1 MISGDT
7 DRKKTLVLRAQTRA
21 GTRAL
26 ASTQYRTCHSGGH
39 GLAGHARR
47 RRSRRGRCRRRGRVH
62 TLHARR
68 QRRRQQQGGAGGSRG
83 PLRRRCRCDLALVL
97 RPGGAGCHDQEGRW
111 RAKRPLHRSHQ
122 RLLPRRAWAAE
133 LLCAHPAPILLL
145 LLPACRAGSS
155 LAWSFHPSDGTMASV
170 CSHSQTA
177 TRRSP
182 CSALSA
188 PVTPS
193 PRTSTPSSSPTWKA
207 SKSSVVVRKHP
218 FFVAILLLNDDD
230 HLPRQARDERKEC

>member
-1 MISGDT
+1 MDSLATPAGVAAAVAAAGAVAVCT
-7 DRKKTLVLRAQTRA
+7 RCTL
-21 GTRAL
+21 GG
-26 ASTQYRTCHSGGH
+26 SGGVSSRAEQAVVG
-39 GLAGHARR
+39 GLCGDAAAVTSHWCYDQEELAA
-47 RRSRRGRCRRRGRVH
+47 
-62 TLHARR
+62 TIKK
-68 QRRRQQQGGAGGSRG
+68 AGGEQNA
-83 PLRRRCRCDLALVL
+83 PFIDPINAYYHVE
-97 RPGGAGCHDQEGRW
+97 PGQLSC
-111 RAKRPLHRSHQ
+111 
-122 RLLPRRAWAAE
+122 
-133 LLCAHPAPILLL
+133 CAPTPPPSYSNSYSCSC
-145 LLPACRAGSS
+145 LPACRAGSS

-207 SKSSVVVRKHP
+207 SKSSVVVRQHP